1 MQLDLTEDSLNAK
14 FEKRASEDRQVVEM
28 RNKLFAEEQKEN

>member
-14 FEKRASEDRQVVEM
+14 FEKRASEDPQLVEM
-28 RNKLFAEEQKEN
+28 RNKLFAEEEKEN